1 MKVFFYIESC
11 YKGVKCIQVF
21 QMLHIFQ
28 VKVGFFPW
36 AVNRIGNC
44 IGHTNFCR

>member
-21 QMLHIFQ
+21 QMLHIFR
-28 VKVGFFPW
+28 VKVGFSLGQW
-36 AVNRIGNC
+36 IELETA
-44 IGHTNFCR
+44 